1 MRSGAL
7 TRMAEIRANLPAA
20 RARGLKRWFEPTR
33 IGRMSPAGSIIVYAL
48 LILWSAF
55 VLFPFYWLAVTSFKL
70 PIDVFEGPS
79 YLPWVDF
86 TPNLHAWADL
96 LDFSAKSPLAETLTP
111 YRNSV
116 IIAFCSTALCVL
128 VGSMAAYALARI
140 EYKPKLGTIL
150 IFVVL
155 MIGAAVAV
163 GVHGVDLWVAGA
175 VAGALFILL
184 ARSVG
189 RYFRRSAG
197 NADILFWMI
206 SQRILPPVV
215 AVVPIYMMFQRVG
228 LLDTHLA
235 IILTYTVVNL
245 PIVVWLMHD
254 FFASIPV
261 DLEES
266 AQLDGASRLMTFFE
280 IVIPLARAGL
290 AATTLLVLILSWN
303 EYLVA
308 LFLSTTKAQTLPI
321 LVAGMNGGEKG
332 ILWWTM
338 AVVIII
344 MIVPVI
350 AMALLLQRF
359 ISKGILLG
367 AVKG

>member
-1 MRSGAL
+1 
-7 TRMAEIRANLPAA
+7 MAEIPASLPFEKRAT
-20 RARGLKRWFEPTR
+20 GLGRWFEPTR
-33 IGRMSPAGSIIVYAL
+33 IGQMSPGGKVVVYGL
-48 LILWSAF
+48 LVLWSAF
-55 VLFPFYWLAVTSFKL
+55 VLFPFYWLAITSFKL
-70 PIDVFEGPS
+70 PVDVFDGPA
-79 YLPWVDF
+79 YLPWIDF

-96 LDFSAKSPLAETLTP
+96 ADFSAKSALSETLTP

-128 VGSMAAYALARI
+128 IGSMAAYALARI
-140 EYKPKLGTIL
+140 EYRPRFGNIL
-150 IFVVL
+150 IFVAI
-155 MIGAAVAV
+155 MIVAAVAV
-163 GVHGVDLWVAGA
+163 GVYGVDLWIAGA
-175 VAGALFILL
+175 VAVALFVLL
-184 ARSVG
+184 VRSVG
-189 RYFRRSAG
+189 RYFKRSAG

-215 AVVPIYMMFQRVG
+215 AVVPIYMMFQKVG
-228 LLDTHLA
+228 MLDTHLA

-254 FFASIPV
+254 FFASIPM

-280 IVIPLARAGL
+280 IVVPLARAGL

-308 LFLSTTKAQTLPI
+308 LFLSTSKAQTLPI

-332 ILWWTM
+332 ILWWSM